1 MKRLTLTLGLLA
13 LAAVLA
19 ACSGASAAPETTQT
33 PATGTAQPA
42 TGGTGG
48 TGDTVTVVAKDI
60 AFQTPDV
67 TVKAGAPVTID
78 FDNQDGAP
86 HNIAISDANGKSV
99 FKGDIV
105 SSTKVA
111 YSVPAL
117 AAGTYT
123 FICEVH
129 PNMKGTITAK

>member
-19 ACSGASAAPETTQT
+19 ACSGASAAPETTQP
-33 PATGTAQPA
+33 PAGGTAQPA
-42 TGGTGG
+42 TGGTG
-48 TGDTVTVVAKDI
+48 DAVNVVAKDI
-60 AFQTPDV
+60 AFQTTDV
-67 TVKAGAPVTID
+67 AVKAGAPVTID

-86 HNIAISDANGKSV
+86 HNIAITDANGKSV

-105 SSTKVA
+105 SNTKVA